1 MRVAHERTDAMHTAG
16 RIELIHRTSIHS
28 RHPLPAASIPT
39 AGPRS
44 RQLHDIPTL
53 REMQNFRKRLQNNSF
68 DRPAPGTAL
77 HGLALFDN
85 VRASI
90 LQTLDTASGHPV
102 ETVTRRHNA
111 DLPTCTGALRGLG
124 RVVADVGHDL
134 GPDLWLVA

>member
-1 MRVAHERTDAMHTAG
+1 VRVAHERTDAMHTAG

-28 RHPLPAASIPT
+28 RHGLPAASIPA

-44 RQLHDIPTL
+44 RRLHDIPIL
-53 REMQNFRKRLQNNSF
+53 REMQNSRKRLQNNSF

-77 HGLALFDN
+77 NGLALFDN

-102 ETVTRRHNA
+102 ENRHA
-111 DLPTCTGALRGLG
+111 TTQCRL
-124 RVVADVGHDL
+124 ADVYWCTSRTWARG
-134 GPDLWLVA
+134 GRCWTRSGT